1 MLDRDLSSI
10 VRESCSK
17 ARGEQKGGGGEW
29 RRASEAT
36 GPDIGPVLSLSPPSP
51 PPTRLSG
58 VFPPFCSSLHGVAFS
73 RWASNRNRDP
83 PKPPR
88 LLLARLLAPPLALI
102 RSSLFLI
109 LPPHF
114 ILNSPRSCCALFRFL
129 PPRLLRVVY
138 TIDENCPR
146 KDAISSQDRDER
158 GLSRGLSLGENRDF
172 RSIFSFH
179 RVID

>member
-1 MLDRDLSSI
+1 MEASI
-10 VRESCSK
+10 RGHG
-17 ARGEQKGGGGEW
+17 ARH
-29 RRASEAT
+29 RT
-36 GPDIGPVLSLSPPSP
+36 GSLSLAPFP

-172 RSIFSFH
+172 RSIFSFY